1 MVTLKNE
8 IKAPDLIPLRELD
21 NGVFFEV
28 LDKIYQ
34 KLAWDDNDRCYNCL
48 YLSEMTYA
56 DLEYDKLV
64 RPVDV
69 EITVTGYTKKG

>member
-8 IKAPDLIPLRELD
+8 IKAPNLIPLRELD
-21 NGVFFEV
+21 DGVFFEF

-48 YLSEMTYA
+48 YPSEMTYVGLA
-56 DLEYDKLV
+56 YDKLV

>member
-8 IKAPDLIPLRELD
+8 IKAPNLIPLHELD
-21 NGVFFEV
+21 DGVFFEF

-48 YLSEMTYA
+48 YPSEMTYVG
-56 DLEYDKLV
+56 LEYDKLV

>member
-1 MVTLKNE
+1 MVNFKNE
-8 IKAPDLIPLRELD
+8 IEALNLIPLRELD
-21 NGVFFEV
+21 NGIFFEF

-48 YLSEMTYA
+48 CMSEMTYVGLA
-56 DLEYDKLV
+56 YDKLV